1 MDRLALVR
9 SATKPTVRQRPRRD
23 AGIVGGEVSFQS
35 LRDLEGRKQDGLLLL
50 AGTLA
55 ILFVITAAAFV
66 TLVVLIA

>member
-1 MDRLALVR
+1 
-9 SATKPTVRQRPRRD
+9 
-23 AGIVGGEVSFQS
+23 
-35 LRDLEGRKQDGLLLL
+35 LL